1 MHTTETTEQA
11 SLLVGGERDARL
23 GLDDRVHGE
32 GSGVFRR
39 VWPWGCLGLIGSLLI
54 ALASPRVAT
63 SGAITWWYSP
73 SLVSGRSASLAVVYG
88 GMLALSVAWLGL
100 GRVLARP
107 GGVRPLQL
115 WIVGA
120 LWLLPLALGPAL
132 FSHDVYSYLAQ
143 GTILHLGLSPY
154 HETPSVLGQLGH
166 AHVLAAVSPFWR
178 HTTAPYGPLFLAL
191 ISLIA
196 SISGSNLILG
206 VLLIRLLLLAGIAL
220 LVVFVPRLARVLGT
234 DPSRAVWLAI
244 LSPLVLLELVAAGHN
259 DALMVGLM
267 LAGVTLALERHPLL
281 GITAC
286 ALAATIKIPA
296 AIGAVFI
303 AVAWARTLPM
313 GTGRLWFLTKGA
325 AAGAGVFA
333 VVSAATG
340 LGLGWVSTTLFST
353 PAKVRLAIT
362 PSTGIGWTAGAVLHD
377 LGISA
382 SSRGIESVLGVIAFG
397 ITVLFGAVLLWRAR
411 LENLVRY
418 LGLLL
423 IAAAAGGPAAWPWYF
438 TWGLVL
444 LAICPRSGRSV
455 SLAVA
460 LAAAVFLVKPSG
472 TLALPLGTAPVVVGA
487 YAVIAAAAWYTW
499 RRNDDDRGTAG
510 RGPNVPGGAP
520 SAVARS

>member
-1 MHTTETTEQA
+1 MTTSNRRVFQNSTTKWSPSQIRSHSSGPQRRLLGLAARSASGLAGSGRTPVVRLSSEAHAALLHLASCVLARHPLVTTLGVTVLTAETTKQA
-11 SLLVGGERDARL
+11 SLLVGGERNTKLRR
-23 GLDDRVHGE
+23 DDRVRAG
-32 GSGVFRR
+32 GPGAFRR

-54 ALASPRVAT
+54 ALASPRVVNG
-63 SGAITWWYSP
+63 GAITWWYSP
-73 SLVSGRSASLAVVYG
+73 SLFSGRSASLAVVYG

-107 GGVRPLQL
+107 GGVRQFEL

-154 HETPSVLGQLGH
+154 HETPAVLGQLGH

-206 VLLIRLLLLAGIAL
+206 VLLIRLLLLAGIVL
-220 LVVFVPRLARVLGT
+220 LVMFVPRLARVLGA

-244 LSPLVLLELVAAGHN
+244 LSPLVLLELIAAGHN

-267 LAGVTLALERHPLL
+267 VAGVTLALERHPLL

-303 AVAWARTLPM
+303 AVAWARTLPT
-313 GTGRLWFLTKGA
+313 GTARLWFLAKGA
-325 AAGAGVFA
+325 AAGAGAIA
-333 VVSAATG
+333 VVSVATG
-340 LGLGWVSTTLFST
+340 LGLSWVSTTVFSP
-353 PAKVRLAIT
+353 PAKVPPAIT
-362 PSTGIGWTAGAVLHD
+362 PSTGI
-377 LGISA
+377 
-382 SSRGIESVLGVIAFG
+382 
-397 ITVLFGAVLLWRAR
+397 
-411 LENLVRY
+411 
-418 LGLLL
+418 
-423 IAAAAGGPAAWPWYF
+423 
-438 TWGLVL
+438 
-444 LAICPRSGRSV
+444 
-455 SLAVA
+455 
-460 LAAAVFLVKPSG
+460 
-472 TLALPLGTAPVVVGA
+472 
-487 YAVIAAAAWYTW
+487 
-499 RRNDDDRGTAG
+499 
-510 RGPNVPGGAP
+510 
-520 SAVARS
+520 